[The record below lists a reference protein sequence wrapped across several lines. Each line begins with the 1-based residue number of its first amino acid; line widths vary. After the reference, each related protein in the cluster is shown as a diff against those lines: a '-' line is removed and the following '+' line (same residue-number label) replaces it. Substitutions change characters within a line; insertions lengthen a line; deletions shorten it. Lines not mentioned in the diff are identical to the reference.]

1 MRIDAV
7 LSCARHAGHRL
18 NDKTYSL
25 FYGRRP
31 EPAWVILRRW
41 RYRPQAFGG
50 RHAFAAL
57 AVSQSRN
64 TRILGCWAR
73 SGGYTK

>member
-1 MRIDAV
+1 VTPVEGDTMRIDAV

-18 NDKTYSL
+18 NDKTYGL

-50 RHAFAAL
+50 RL
-57 AVSQSRN
+57 TPLR
-64 TRILGCWAR
+64 RWP
-73 SGGYTK
+73 